1 MYLMRRIS
9 GAVAKDAP
17 SGTCYEN
24 ALGPTRALLEQRSA
38 QRKGRAVSSS
48 PLSSQSALFPL
59 LSQPYAE
66 PSPALP
72 EAREQEQ
79 LVLSHLPEVK
89 QIARN
94 ILRRLPAFVQLDDLV
109 QAGSMGLMDAARRFG
124 PQHHLPFRQY
134 ARIRITGAIFD
145 SLRELDWASR
155 YFRTRQQKLDNATR
169 SLESKLGRKPD
180 SEEVADFM
188 GMDLNTFYEF
198 AQAVQD
204 RQEVEFEPQE
214 DSERLSVQE
223 SVADDP
229 EKRPDA
235 LCHRRQSRAELRRCI
250 AQLPADEAHVL
261 RLYYFKE
268 QTMAQIAR
276 SIGKTESRVSQIHS
290 KALVHLRE
298 RLGPQARHLMSR
310 LL

>member
-1 MYLMRRIS
+1 MSSTPIS
-9 GAVAKDAP
+9 PEAG
-17 SGTCYEN
+17 
-24 ALGPTRALLEQRSA
+24 
-38 QRKGRAVSSS
+38 
-48 PLSSQSALFPL
+48 LFPFL
-59 LSQPYAE
+59 PQSYSEPHAAE
-66 PSPALP
+66 ALA
-72 EAREQEQ
+72 ECSREEQEQ
-79 LVLSHLPEVK
+79 LVLDHMAEVK

-94 ILRRLPAFVQLDDLV
+94 ILRRLPSFVQFDDLM
-109 QAGSMGLMDAARRFG
+109 QAGSIGLIDAARRFG
-124 PQHHLPFRQY
+124 PAHKMPFRQY
-134 ARIRITGAIFD
+134 ARIRISGAIFD
-145 SLRELDWASR
+145 SLREMDWASR

-180 SEEVADFM
+180 SDEVAEFM

-214 DSERLSVQE
+214 DSDRISVQE
-223 SVADDP
+223 IVADDP

-235 LCHRRQSRAELRRCI
+235 ICHQKESCAELRKFI
-250 AQLPADEAHVL
+250 GELPADEANVL
-261 RLYYFKE
+261 TLYYFRE

-290 KALVHLRE
+290 KAVEHLRE
-298 RLGPQARHLMSR
+298 RLGPRARELTTR

>member
-1 MYLMRRIS
+1 
-9 GAVAKDAP
+9 
-17 SGTCYEN
+17 
-24 ALGPTRALLEQRSA
+24 
-38 QRKGRAVSSS
+38 VSSTHIAS
-48 PLSSQSALFPL
+48 DSALFPFIPPPSSEL
-59 LSQPYAE
+59 QPGAEQGSAE
-66 PSPALP
+66 PGSAEPGTL
-72 EAREQEQ
+72 EQEQ

-94 ILRRLPAFVQLDDLV
+94 ILRRLPAFVQLDDLI
-109 QAGSMGLMDAARRFG
+109 QAGSIGLIDAARRFG
-124 PQHHLPFRQY
+124 PSRNLPFSQY

-169 SLESKLGRKPD
+169 ALESKLGRKPD
-180 SEEVADFM
+180 SDEVADSM

-235 LCHRRQSRAELRRCI
+235 LCHQNESRSELRKVI
-250 AQLPADEAHVL
+250 AQLPRDEANVL
-261 RLYYFKE
+261 ALYYFKE
-268 QTMAQIAR
+268 RTMAQIAR

-290 KALVHLRE
+290 KAVEHLRE
-298 RLGPQARHLMSR
+298 KLGPRARQFMTR

>member
-1 MYLMRRIS
+1 
-9 GAVAKDAP
+9 
-17 SGTCYEN
+17 
-24 ALGPTRALLEQRSA
+24 
-38 QRKGRAVSSS
+38 VSST
-48 PLSSQSALFPL
+48 PISSEPGLFPFL
-59 LSQPYAE
+59 PQSHAE
-66 PSPALP
+66 GTAGIRAEL
-72 EAREQEQ
+72 EQEQ

-94 ILRRLPAFVQLDDLV
+94 ILRRLPSFVQLDDLV
-109 QAGSMGLMDAARRFG
+109 QAGSIGLIDAARRFG
-124 PQHHLPFRQY
+124 PGHHMPFRQY

-169 SLESKLGRKPD
+169 TLESQLGRQPGSD
-180 SEEVADFM
+180 EVADFM

-214 DSERLSVQE
+214 DSERLSVRE

-235 LCHRRQSRAELRRCI
+235 ICHQKESRAELRKFI
-250 AQLPADEAHVL
+250 AQLSADEANVL
-261 RLYYFKE
+261 HLYYFKE
-268 QTMAQIAR
+268 RTMAQIAR

-290 KALVHLRE
+290 KAIEHLRE
-298 RLGPQARHLMSR
+298 RLGARAGGLMSR